1 MKLHRLILLTMTL
14 LVVGAPVMAQ
24 GDGMT
29 DRSRNSQLESL
40 AGKLAQQADDLSEQ
54 VYRDYSNGSNNRR
67 AETDGVFL
75 SQQFSASADIF
86 RRMVQDRRR
95 TSELR
100 DAGSLLSSLASRGN
114 SYSSRSRWSDVQRTV
129 ADIQREL
136 NYGNGGGNGGGGN
149 GGGGNGGGNSSG
161 LFRWS
166 GTVDDEVQLKIQG
179 DFIEASAISGT
190 PYNDTT
196 FSFTTPLPQRQVNVR
211 VRKLRGRGDVRV
223 LQQPSRFNDWT
234 AIVSIRDGDRSADR
248 YELEINW

>member
-1 MKLHRLILLTMTL
+1 MRLHRLVLLALAL
-14 LVVGAPVMAQ
+14 LIFSVPVLAQ
-24 GDGMT
+24 GDGT
-29 DRSRNSQLESL
+29 FDRSRNSQLESL

-54 VYRDYSNGSNNRR
+54 VYRDYTNRSNNSRT
-67 AETDGVFL
+67 ETDGVFL
-75 SQQFSASADIF
+75 AQQFSASADIF

-100 DAGSLLSSLASRGN
+100 DAGSLLSSLAARGN

-136 NYGNGGGNGGGGN
+136 NYGGGGGT
-149 GGGGNGGGNSSG
+149 GGGGGGGGNSSG

-179 DFIEASAISGT
+179 DFIEAGAVSGT
-190 PYNDTT
+190 PYNDAT

-211 VRKLRGRGDVRV
+211 VRKLRGRGEVRV

-234 AIVSIRDGDRSADR
+234 AIVSIRDGDRSTDR
-248 YELEINW
+248 YELEISW